1 MIEAVFFVFIQNS
14 NSQQMDGYR
23 AYAPPKPLQN
33 LSKASPINFGVADA
47 HSLRIIDP
55 FVLKNESLSG
65 NILIM
70 IFCNLK
76 QIFFVL
82 LQLIAIF

>member
-1 MIEAVFFVFIQNS
+1 
-14 NSQQMDGYR
+14 MDGYR
-23 AYAPPKPLQN
+23 ACAPLIPLPH
-33 LSKASPINFGVADA
+33 LSQSILIFMGEADT
-47 HSLRIIDP
+47 HSLPCIDP